1 MNSMIE
7 DMGASKIMAVII
19 NMMSIVMPLLIVF
32 ILIMIDKNNK
42 E

>member
-1 MNSMIE
+1 MIE
-7 DMGASKIMAVII
+7 DLGASKIMAVII
-19 NMMSIVMPLLIVF
+19 NTMSIVMPLLIVF

>member
-1 MNSMIE
+1 MIE